1 VAAAPQTFEEFRRL
15 HPGVRNPAMLKAA
28 WDKLVTQ
35 RQAAQRQQALA
46 GPQPDP
52 AFVPGAL
59 DESAQADMGAL
70 AHQRASA
77 KAGAL
82 RDFTSTEADYKAQ
95 SKLLDFNRGQS
106 MNRVT
111 TDHAARG
118 TLRSGL
124 KAMDQGRVQAQ
135 YTADRSGLDNMLAA
149 ARQRL
154 EGVNTEAEGAYTAG
168 EAQIRAGS
176 NARAYSDWASKVV
189 PSQAQVAA
197 AQPAGPARPA
207 PAAPKQPEM
216 TYQRFVQLHGGKSTA
231 ALAAAWRKRFGGG

>member
-15 HPGVRNPAMLKAA
+15 HPGVRNPAMLRAA
-28 WDKLVTQ
+28 WDKLVSK
-35 RQAAQRQQALA
+35 RQAASQLS

-52 AFVPGAL
+52 VFVPGAL
-59 DESAQADMGAL
+59 DETAQADMGAL

-82 RDFTSTEADYKAQ
+82 RDFTTTQADYDAQ
-95 SKLLDFNRGQS
+95 SKLLDFNRGQT
-106 MNRVT
+106 MGRVT
-111 TDHAARG
+111 NDHAARG

-154 EGVNTEAEGAYTAG
+154 EGVNTESEGAYTTGAK
-168 EAQIRAGS
+168 QIEAGS
-176 NARAYSDWASKVV
+176 NARAYSDWASKVT
-189 PSQAQVAA
+189 PSQATVAA
-197 AQPAGPARPA
+197 TPAAGPARPA
-207 PAAPKQPEM
+207 PTPAKTGPEM

-231 ALAAAWRKRFGGG
+231 ALSSAWRKRYGGG